1 MTDLTNKTVDQI
13 WRDIEKVMNENS
25 IPFKD
30 LNVIYQ
36 FDLTGEDGGTF
47 QLVFS
52 DETVKVLR
60 NEFKEPKCTL
70 KMKVTDFK
78 KFLQGTMNS
87 AAAFMMGKLKV
98 QGSIGLA
105 LKLESLLGEYEL

>member
-1 MTDLTNKTVDQI
+1 
-13 WRDIEKVMNENS
+13 
-25 IPFKD
+25 
-30 LNVIYQ
+30 
-36 FDLTGEDGGTF
+36 
-47 QLVFS
+47 
-52 DETVKVLR
+52 
-60 NEFKEPKCTL
+60 
-70 KMKVTDFK
+70 MKVTDFK